1 MNRLKRFYDQN
12 TKLVWSIIG
21 IIVAII
27 VALQIINNITKRK
40 LEKRQEE
47 LSNLNGINTNMD
59 INTTNYND
67 ISLQSQESVL
77 SGNKIPSNR
86 QGEIDTIN
94 EFFKCLNEKEI
105 EKAYNLL
112 TEECKEE
119 MYSSVE
125 DFNDYYYNQILDGT
139 NKNITVENWSGHI
152 YRVKINDNILS
163 SGKYSEQNTI
173 EDYIIV
179 KENDENEYRLNVNS
193 YIGRV
198 YLDRESEQKNIIIK
212 TLQKDDY
219 MDYTEYT
226 FEITNNSMRPIV
238 LDGLEY
244 LDSLYLEDDNGIKY
258 PCYSHEMSLE
268 RLKVNPED
276 KKTVKIKFFNKY
288 SSTRK
293 ITKAVFSKLILDY
306 DAYASIVN
314 KKNYDNYYKFEV
326 EV

>member
-27 VALQIINNITKRK
+27 VALQIINNITKKK
-40 LEKRQEE
+40 LAKRQEE
-47 LSNLNGINTNMD
+47 INDVNYISTNNS

-77 SGNKIPSNR
+77 SGNKISSSK

-94 EFFKCLNEKEI
+94 EFFKYLNEKEI
-105 EKAYNLL
+105 ENAYNLL

-119 MYSSVE
+119 LYSSVD
-125 DFNDYYYNQILDGT
+125 DFNEYYYKQILNES
-139 NKNITVENWSGHI
+139 NKNITVENWSGDI
-152 YRVKINDNILS
+152 YRVKINDDILS
-163 SGKYSEQNTI
+163 LGKYSTQNTI
-173 EDYIIV
+173 QDYITV
-179 KENDENEYRLNVNS
+179 QENNNEYKLNINS
-193 YIGRV
+193 YIGRR
-198 YLDRESEQKNIIIK
+198 YLDRESEQKDIIIK
-212 TLQKDDY
+212 TLQKDAY

-226 FEITNNSMRPIV
+226 FEVINNSFRPIV

-244 LDSLYLEDDNGIKY
+244 LDSLYLEDDNNVKY
-258 PCYSHEMSLE
+258 SCYTHEMSLE

-276 KKTVKIKFFNKY
+276 KKTVRIKFFNKY
-288 SSTRK
+288 SSSKK
-293 ITKAVFSKLILDY
+293 ITKAVFSKLVLDY

-314 KKNYDNYYKFEV
+314 KKNYDNYYRFEV